1 MPDEHSN
8 TVVSAVG
15 SVGGLHEASDS
26 SVVAG
31 KKRKVSEVAED
42 CLKVLKEQKTGMLA
56 RWVSEA
62 SCAASDAGRQ
72 SACSAYVGTSK
83 KDRVRRWVEQKLLVM
98 KPKDLHARAVDCG
111 MFLGEVQQHK
121 LCPKSYLAERL
132 GTVLDGKPAAFWD
145 TDEPATSCRNT
156 VCIVVCVLVQN
167 KKKIVGTWSA
177 SGL

>member
-83 KDRVRRWVEQKLLVM
+83 KDRVRRWVEQELLVM

-111 MFLGEVQQHK
+111 MLLGEVQQDK
-121 LCPKSYLAERL
+121 LVPKVILRSDWEQFWTGSQPLSGIPTSQPRAAETL
-132 GTVLDGKPAAFWD
+132 FA
-145 TDEPATSCRNT
+145 
-156 VCIVVCVLVQN
+156 
-167 KKKIVGTWSA
+167 
-177 SGL
+177 